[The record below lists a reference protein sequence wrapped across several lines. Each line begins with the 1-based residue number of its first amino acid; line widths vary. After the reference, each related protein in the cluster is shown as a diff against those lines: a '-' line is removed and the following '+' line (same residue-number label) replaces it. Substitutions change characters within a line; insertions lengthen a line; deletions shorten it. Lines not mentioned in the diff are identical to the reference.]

1 MNTCVYACVCA
12 EIVAAEPLR
21 SLEAEQVD
29 FPGVGLLTE
38 AYTPELRYCILLG
51 GCVTVGWG
59 ECGMEVEVGGVTTH
73 VRTYLLNREKM
84 LRLEK
89 ENQIMRKRLE
99 SPSGESGQEVSTP
112 HNLQG
117 SSLLDPT
124 SHCDLHHKWGSW
136 VQVGQTKRTQ
146 VLISAVATPDQ

>member
-1 MNTCVYACVCA
+1 MQNVSVNTCVCACVCVCA

-38 AYTPELRYCILLG
+38 AYTPELRYCILLS

-73 VRTYLLNREKM
+73 VRTFLTERRCSVWRRRIRSCESVW
-84 LRLEK
+84 RAPPV
-89 ENQIMRKRLE
+89 NQDK
-99 SPSGESGQEVSTP
+99 
-112 HNLQG
+112 
-117 SSLLDPT
+117 
-124 SHCDLHHKWGSW
+124 K
-136 VQVGQTKRTQ
+136 
-146 VLISAVATPDQ
+146 